1 MHISSTSAS
10 ISPEPCKLRYIITC
24 HLAKACIYRQLLH
37 PSRPGCLSGPSL
49 FPVLVACICLTE
61 ISPFLLVNLPQLA
74 LFGWGGTFGASG
86 GLWRPPAASGALR
99 RPPAASGAL
108 LAPSGA
114 LRHTPARPSAPGA
127 LLSPPSGAL
136 RRPPAPS
143 STLLWPP
150 LTLALWKES
159 CNGKACT
166 MRRDLREGGVN
177 ARLVLHIDNFLD
189 LILNETPLPH
199 I

>member
-1 MHISSTSAS
+1 MPPRRSVQIASTFAS
-10 ISPEPCKLRYIITC
+10 T
-24 HLAKACIYRQLLH
+24 
-37 PSRPGCLSGPSL
+37 PGCLSRPSL
-49 FPVLVACICLTE
+49 FPVLVACTCLKE
-61 ISPFLLVNLPQLA
+61 ISSFLVVNLPQLA

-86 GLWRPPAASGALR
+86 GLWRPPAASGALRRPPAASGGLR

-143 STLLWPP
+143 STLLWLP
-150 LTLALWKES
+150 LTSALWKES
-159 CNGKACT
+159 CNGKAYT

-177 ARLVLHIDNFLD
+177 AQLVLHFQKYSGLD
-189 LILNETPLPH
+189 SE
-199 I
+199 